1 MEATGNRIEPGRV
14 IGEAFETYQ
23 SQAGPL
29 LGGALIVIGIAG
41 VIEGILAIT
50 GSLILALL
58 GVLIGLAASFLYTG
72 YVVKLVQDVRDGRRD
87 FTVGE
92 LFSHAAPFVG
102 TLVLNGI
109 LAGIAIAIGFV
120 LIIVPGLILLTI
132 WAVIAP
138 SIVVEDRGVFEAF
151 ARSRELVRGHG
162 WQVFG
167 AIVLAFLIVFVVGLV
182 ASIVGAAIG
191 NVGQVIL
198 QTAASVAT
206 APVAAHVSSIL
217 FFDLGGGG
225 GAPAASMPRPPPPSR
240 PRRRPSRS
248 VGGALARAVGELAEQ
263 LVERLDLLLAEHGAQ
278 SAIDVLNVAGGGFPQ
293 LRQPIVGEK
302 RIAHPR
308 V

>member
-206 APVAAHVSSIL
+206 APVAALVSSIL
-217 FFDLGGGG
+217 FFDLGGGT
-225 GAPAASMPRPPPPSR
+225 GAPAESMPPASAAEPPAP
-240 PRRRPSRS
+240 
-248 VGGALARAVGELAEQ
+248 AA
-263 LVERLDLLLAEHGAQ
+263 
-278 SAIDVLNVAGGGFPQ
+278 
-293 LRQPIVGEK
+293 
-302 RIAHPR
+302 
-308 V
+308 

>member
-50 GSLILALL
+50 GSFILVLL

-151 ARSRELVRGHG
+151 GRSRDLVRGHG

-167 AIVLAFLIVFVVGLV
+167 AVVLAFLIVFVVGLV

-206 APVAAHVSSIL
+206 APVAALVSSIL
-217 FFDLGGGG
+217 FFDLGGGS
-225 GAPAASMPRPPPPSR
+225 APTAVPEAPP
-240 PRRRPSRS
+240 
-248 VGGALARAVGELAEQ
+248 L
-263 LVERLDLLLAEHGAQ
+263 
-278 SAIDVLNVAGGGFPQ
+278 
-293 LRQPIVGEK
+293 
-302 RIAHPR
+302 
-308 V
+308 

>member
-50 GSLILALL
+50 GSFILVLL

-72 YVVKLVQDVRDGRRD
+72 YVVKLVQDLRDGRRD

-109 LAGIAIAIGFV
+109 LAGIANAIGFV

-151 ARSRELVRGHG
+151 GRSRDLVRGHG

-167 AIVLAFLIVFVVGLV
+167 AVVLAFLIVFVVGLV

-206 APVAAHVSSIL
+206 APVAALVSSIL
-217 FFDLGGGG
+217 FFDLGGGS
-225 GAPAASMPRPPPPSR
+225 APTAVPEAPP
-240 PRRRPSRS
+240 
-248 VGGALARAVGELAEQ
+248 L
-263 LVERLDLLLAEHGAQ
+263 
-278 SAIDVLNVAGGGFPQ
+278 
-293 LRQPIVGEK
+293 
-302 RIAHPR
+302 
-308 V
+308 

>member
-29 LGGALIVIGIAG
+29 LGGALIVIGLAG

-50 GSLILALL
+50 GSLILVLL

-109 LAGIAIAIGFV
+109 LAGIAIGFV

-138 SIVVEDRGVFEAF
+138 SVVVEDRGVFEAF

-206 APVAAHVSSIL
+206 APVAALVSSIL
-217 FFDLGGGG
+217 FFDLGGGS
-225 GAPAASMPRPPPPSR
+225 GAPAASVPPASAAEPPA
-240 PRRRPSRS
+240 P
-248 VGGALARAVGELAEQ
+248 AA
-263 LVERLDLLLAEHGAQ
+263 
-278 SAIDVLNVAGGGFPQ
+278 
-293 LRQPIVGEK
+293 
-302 RIAHPR
+302 
-308 V
+308 

>member
-206 APVAAHVSSIL
+206 APVAALVSSIL
-217 FFDLGGGG
+217 FFDLGGGS
-225 GAPAASMPRPPPPSR
+225 GAPAEAMPPASAAEPPAP
-240 PRRRPSRS
+240 
-248 VGGALARAVGELAEQ
+248 AA
-263 LVERLDLLLAEHGAQ
+263 
-278 SAIDVLNVAGGGFPQ
+278 
-293 LRQPIVGEK
+293 
-302 RIAHPR
+302 
-308 V
+308 